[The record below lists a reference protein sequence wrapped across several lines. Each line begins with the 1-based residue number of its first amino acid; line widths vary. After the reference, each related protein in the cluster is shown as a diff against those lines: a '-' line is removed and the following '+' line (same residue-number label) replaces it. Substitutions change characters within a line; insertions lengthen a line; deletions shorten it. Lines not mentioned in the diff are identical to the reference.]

1 MLEVLER
8 LRVPIDCISGTSMGG
23 LVAGAYAAGVTL
35 AEMRAELARADWA
48 DMFQDNPE
56 FYDMSYRNKRLSQTF
71 LPGTEIGVTPE
82 G

>member
-1 MLEVLER
+1 
-8 LRVPIDCISGTSMGG
+8 
-23 LVAGAYAAGVTL
+23 
-35 AEMRAELARADWA
+35 MRAELASANWA

-71 LPGTEIGVTPE
+71 PGTEIGVTPE